1 VHKGPPELETLRQ
14 DAIRALEIPDE
25 QALIRAA
32 TRGELEARVLRGQQA
47 QAAAPEP
54 AHELRATALAEA
66 EAKVRAADPD
76 ADEPARAEAASL
88 ADVLAGQ
95 RAHLEAAQADYERWS
110 AGTAEDR
117 ESASQAKAELEQ
129 RHAHQ
134 IEPDATSTPEPE
146 TPAIE
151 PEPEPEASPEA
162 DLYEPEAAE
171 LEFLEALQQSIAAQ
185 PLDGR
190 GGFSGQR
197 PVRVHVVLVLVL
209 TGDQSRQRLEVLRVH
224 IPREPEDRGT
234 VPNPNPGTSGALSD
248 RANVITFSDPNLH
261 RAPS

>member
-1 VHKGPPELETLRQ
+1 VAHAAPRGPLPAGLTLLREDYARKAGTAAAYREAAGITDPTVAISLFPHKGPPELETLRQ

-54 AHELRATALAEA
+54 AHELRATVLAEA
-66 EAKVRAADPD
+66 EAKVRAADLD
-76 ADEPARAEAASL
+76 AEEPARAEAASL
-88 ADVLAGQ
+88 ADILAGQ
-95 RAHLEAAQADYERWS
+95 RAQLEAAQADYERWS

-117 ESASQAKAELEQ
+117 ESASQAKAELER

-134 IEPDATSTPEPE
+134 IDEPDATSTPEPE

-162 DLYEPEAAE
+162 DVDEPEAAE
-171 LEFLEALQQSIAAQ
+171 LEF
-185 PLDGR
+185 
-190 GGFSGQR
+190 
-197 PVRVHVVLVLVL
+197 
-209 TGDQSRQRLEVLRVH
+209 
-224 IPREPEDRGT
+224 
-234 VPNPNPGTSGALSD
+234 
-248 RANVITFSDPNLH
+248 
-261 RAPS
+261 